1 MLDKSAIDAIQQAEA
16 TRAAHEAIQSS
27 SHSHNVV
34 ALPNSFAT
42 HDMEQY
48 LPLRRRA
55 RGVMN
60 TNAVDSFLIYASTHA
75 EEGAAIFV
83 NQENM
88 SASAVLNLGTPI
100 APGHADNRAALQL
113 KKTAAFNALL
123 NHTNNGIQLKQT
135 QVAEFLEDWADNV
148 ACYKDGEAVATKLAI
163 AAIRKITID
172 AMRKVESS
180 EQQLSASRSAF
191 ESVQAT
197 SSDPLPTS
205 ILFGCQPYAD
215 LGSRT
220 FSLRLSILTG
230 NDKPAITL
238 RIANL
243 ETHQEDMALE
253 LSDLIASKLESKG
266 TLAMPVHL
274 GEYKKV

>member
-16 TRAAHEAIQSS
+16 TRAAYESLTHLEDTL
-27 SHSHNVV
+27 HVV
-34 ALPNSFAT
+34 ALPDSFTT

-60 TNAVDSFLIYASTHA
+60 TNAVDSFLIYASAHS
-75 EEGAAIFV
+75 EEGAAIFI

-88 SASAVLNLGTPI
+88 SASAVLNLGTPK
-100 APGHADNRAALQL
+100 APGHADNRVSLQL
-113 KKTAAFNALL
+113 KKTAAFSALL
-123 NHTNNGIQLKQT
+123 NHTSNGVQLKQT
-135 QVAEFLEDWADNV
+135 QVAEFLEDWADNII
-148 ACYKDGEAVATKLAI
+148 CLKDGESVATKLAI

-197 SSDPLPTS
+197 SSVPLPTN
-205 ILFGCQPYAD
+205 ILFNCQPYAD
-215 LGSRT
+215 LGARAFT
-220 FSLRLSILTG
+220 LRLSILTG

-274 GEYKKV
+274 GMYQKA